1 MKKER
6 AIKTTYSRPMM
17 VFKTNITKGTKSFCL
32 KCNFFWKNGAF
43 LYSIE
48 INSFAFFT
56 FYRGRCRRYTREE
69 IVGVDNQACVDRDG
83 NPNSVAGTE
92 KIELVNVGFII
103 VIITLSSIVVP
114 FDMLQQY
121 IRLVWS
127 PHSS

>member
-1 MKKER
+1 
-6 AIKTTYSRPMM
+6 M

-69 IVGVDNQACVDRDG
+69 IVGVDNHACVDRDG